1 MTPPKAMCVKSN
13 SPKRLKY
20 MIMIS
25 KPSTACWT
33 KTNHP
38 YCSLSLPDR
47 ASMAA
52 LARMEASAAAG
63 TGTVVAV
70 AVGGVASDA
79 EACEPC
85 GGAGMILDNC
95 IWCQRSFKSTPH
107 PNVRYLAKNLTAKL
121 PRPNLG

>member
-1 MTPPKAMCVKSN
+1 MTPPKGNVRKIKFPKAFEIYDYDFKAVN
-13 SPKRLKY
+13 SLLDQDK
-20 MIMIS
+20 
-25 KPSTACWT
+25 
-33 KTNHP
+33 P

-63 TGTVVAV
+63 TGTIVAV
-70 AVGGVASDA
+70 AAGSVASEA
-79 EACEPC
+79 VACEPC
-85 GGAGMILDNC
+85 GGAGMMLDNC